1 MLRALLFSAIL
12 GLPAASAAD
21 GPGSRIRA
29 TPSPLQLPSDAE
41 KDPQSCARLTG
52 EARERCL
59 KDARAAEA
67 ADTKTRGPESI
78 GGASGIGSG
87 ATSGTSGGDTFG
99 GSAPR

>member
-21 GPGSRIRA
+21 EPGS
-29 TPSPLQLPSDAE
+29 
-41 KDPQSCARLTG
+41 
-52 EARERCL
+52 
-59 KDARAAEA
+59 
-67 ADTKTRGPESI
+67 RGPESI

-87 ATSGTSGGDTFG
+87 ATSGTSGGATFG